1 MTTNNIRELVA
12 LLYRYGVDLEPLVVL
27 SKGGNGDWLK
37 NVDGYWY
44 TSMFSRG
51 EVMVGCCH

>member
-27 SKGGNGDWLK
+27 SKGKNGDWLK

-51 EVMVGCCH
+51 EVMVGC